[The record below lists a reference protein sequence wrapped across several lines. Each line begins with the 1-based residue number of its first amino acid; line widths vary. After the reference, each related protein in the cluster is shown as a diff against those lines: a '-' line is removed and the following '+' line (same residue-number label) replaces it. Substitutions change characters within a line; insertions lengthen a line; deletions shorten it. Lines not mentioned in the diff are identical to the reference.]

1 MVNLI
6 NIIYY
11 DIIDMYIYVI
21 MVIYL
26 VRVNLFIILKF
37 RLCCCFYGF
46 CKKLG
51 QGY

>member
-6 NIIYY
+6 KLDIIYY

-26 VRVNLFIILKF
+26 VRVN
-37 RLCCCFYGF
+37 
-46 CKKLG
+46 
-51 QGY
+51 

>member
-11 DIIDMYIYVI
+11 DIIDMYIYDI

-26 VRVNLFIILKF
+26 VRVN
-37 RLCCCFYGF
+37 
-46 CKKLG
+46 
-51 QGY
+51 

>member
-26 VRVNLFIILKF
+26 VRVN
-37 RLCCCFYGF
+37 
-46 CKKLG
+46 
-51 QGY
+51 